1 MGKQILKNFEK
12 KLNNKKKMF
21 RKNENNFYKD
31 IETADKKIQR
41 FSNITSKV
49 INFLRDGVKTRASQ

>member
-1 MGKQILKNFEK
+1 MPNEK
-12 KLNNKKKMF
+12 YKFF

-31 IETADKKIQR
+31 IETADKKTQR

-49 INFLRDGVKTRASQ
+49 ITFLDSVSDSTEHN